1 MRVAIFAETFLP
13 KWDGITNT
21 LCRLLEHLE
30 AEGHESIMF
39 APEGAPEAY
48 AATKIYGYPAFNCP
62 WYHDLRLATPLGTAT
77 REIDRFQPDVIHVAS
92 PLLLGA
98 LGLKKAKDMGVP
110 VVASYHTDVP
120 GYMEHYGFGALRE
133 PSWAFFRFLH
143 NQADLNVCPSTHTRR
158 QLEEKGF
165 ERVDIWARGV
175 DTELFSPR
183 KADPDMRARMSD
195 GATEAPLL
203 LYAGRLAVEKRI
215 DLLRP
220 VLERIPEAR
229 LCLVGSGPAEEAMR
243 SIFRDTNTTFM
254 GYLKGEELAKAY
266 ASADMFVFP
275 SESET
280 FGNVVLEAMASGLT
294 PICAAAGGPL
304 DIVDHGRN
312 GFLFSPGVHAEIS
325 SVLEWLIENPDVR
338 RTISGRAREH
348 AVANSWTN
356 IMTGLVEQYG
366 ELIDARK
373 PAIERPAMAS

>member
-30 AEGHESIMF
+30 EEGHQSIMF
-39 APEGAPEAY
+39 APEGAPTSY
-48 AATKIYGYPAFNCP
+48 ASTKIYGYPAFNCP

-77 REIDRFQPDVIHVAS
+77 REIDRFKPDVIHCAS

-98 LGLKKAKDMGVP
+98 MGLKKAKDMGVP

-143 NQADLNVCPSTHTRR
+143 NQADLNVCPSTHTKQ
-158 QLEEKGF
+158 QLEAKGF
-165 ERVDIWARGV
+165 ERVEIWARGV
-175 DTELFSPR
+175 DTDLYSPDR
-183 KADPDMRARMSD
+183 ASHAMRVRMSEGD
-195 GATEAPLL
+195 TDAPLL
-203 LYAGRLAVEKRI
+203 LYTGRLAVEKRI

-220 VLERIPEAR
+220 VLERIPHAR

-243 SIFRDTNTTFM
+243 SIFRETKTTFL
-254 GYLKGEELAKAY
+254 GYLKGEELATAY
-266 ASADMFVFP
+266 ASADYFVFP

-294 PICAAAGGPL
+294 PVCAAAGGPI

-312 GFLFSPGVHAEIS
+312 GFLFSPGQPMEIS
-325 SVLEWLIENPDVR
+325 SVLEWLIANPEVSA
-338 RTISGRAREH
+338 TISQRARDH

-356 IMTGLVEQYG
+356 IMAGLLQQYE
-366 ELIDARK
+366 ELVGAK
-373 PAIERPAMAS
+373 HPVERPALAS

>member
-39 APEGAPEAY
+39 APEGAPESY
-48 AATKIYGYPAFNCP
+48 ASTRIFGYPAFNCP
-62 WYHDLRLATPLGTAT
+62 WYNDLRLATPLGTAT
-77 REIDRFQPDVIHVAS
+77 SEIEKFRPDVVHVAS

-98 LGLKKAKDMGVP
+98 LGLKKAKQMGVP

-133 PSWAFFRFLH
+133 PSWALFRWLH

-158 QLEEKGF
+158 QLEERGF
-165 ERVDIWARGV
+165 ERVEIWARGV
-175 DTELFSPR
+175 DTELYSPERFSF
-183 KADPDMRARMSD
+183 AMRDRMSGGVPD
-195 GATEAPLL
+195 APLL
-203 LYAGRLAVEKRI
+203 LYTGRLAVEKRI

-220 VLERIPEAR
+220 VLERIPNAR
-229 LCLVGSGPAEEAMR
+229 LCMVGSGPAEEAMR

-254 GYLKGEELAKAY
+254 GYLKGEELATAY

-294 PICAAAGGPL
+294 PICAAAGGPT

-312 GFLFSPGVHAEIS
+312 GFLFTPGAHEEIS
-325 SVLEWLIENPDVR
+325 SVLEWLIAHPEV
-338 RTISGRAREH
+338 SKAFGQRARAH
-348 AVANSWTN
+348 AEANSWTN
-356 IMTGLVEQYG
+356 IMSGLVAQYR
-366 ELIDARK
+366 ELVDAR
-373 PAIERPAMAS
+373 IEVQRPALAG

>member
-39 APEGAPEAY
+39 APEGAPASF
-48 AATKIYGYPAFNCP
+48 ASTKIFGYPAFNCP

-77 REIDRFQPDVIHVAS
+77 REIDRFQPDVIHCAS

-98 LGLKKAKDMGVP
+98 MGLKKAKDMGVP

-143 NQADLNVCPSTHTRR
+143 NQADLNVCPSTHTKQ

-165 ERVDIWARGV
+165 ERVQIWARGV
-175 DTELFSPR
+175 DTELYAPSKFSFE
-183 KADPDMRARMSD
+183 MRDRMSG
-195 GATEAPLL
+195 GAPDAPLL
-203 LYAGRLAVEKRI
+203 LYTGRLAVEKRI

-220 VLERIPEAR
+220 VLEKLPNAR
-229 LCLVGSGPAEEAMR
+229 LCMVGSGPAEEAMR
-243 SIFRDTNTTFM
+243 SIFRDTNTTFL
-254 GYLKGEELAKAY
+254 GYLKGEELATAY
-266 ASADMFVFP
+266 ASADYFVFP

-312 GFLFSPGVHAEIS
+312 GFFFSPGLHAEITR
-325 SVLEWLIENPDVR
+325 VLEWLVANPELSK
-338 RTISGRAREH
+338 TYGQRAREH

-356 IMTGLVEQYG
+356 IMAGLVRQYA
-366 ELIDARK
+366 ELVEAK
-373 PAIERPAMAS
+373 NPVERPAMAS